1 MKHLPLYFS
10 LLASLWLAS
19 TAPANPQQTTIRPFV
34 KSSFAQIQNMNSG
47 KPFLLTFWAK
57 TCSYCMDE
65 LASLGKMQE
74 IYPKYEIVVV
84 ATDPLLDKDIVW
96 QILTT
101 HDLRLAET

>member
-1 MKHLPLYFS
+1 
-10 LLASLWLAS
+10 
-19 TAPANPQQTTIRPFV
+19 
-34 KSSFAQIQNMNSG
+34 MNSG

-65 LASLGKMQE
+65 LALLGKMQK
-74 IYPKYEIVVV
+74 IYPKHEIVVV

-96 QILTT
+96 QILTA